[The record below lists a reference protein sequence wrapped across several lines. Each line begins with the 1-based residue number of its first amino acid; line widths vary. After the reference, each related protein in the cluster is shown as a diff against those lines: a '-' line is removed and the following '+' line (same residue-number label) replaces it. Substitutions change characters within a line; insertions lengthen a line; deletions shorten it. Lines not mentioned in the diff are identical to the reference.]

1 MEERIIDKD
10 DPRKIRIKHTA
21 EGDDVVDP
29 LALGA
34 EEEDLSD
41 EEADYIVELP
51 EDAEEG
57 YDEDLVGLTP
67 SQLKARLEEKKRA
80 ERCGQLLAE
89 AQTKLENSDFDNAL
103 YAISLI
109 EEIDKECGRAYFLKF
124 KALSSAFTDFSRSD
138 DLKAAADCVN
148 KFCTLEER
156 AELLSLCAP
165 LKIKLED
172 DEEKAAALHV
182 ENEQKKRE
190 RREVFA
196 AQSKR
201 ALLWFSVTAFPFALF
216 LVLAAAFGSV
226 LFAYRDGRNVILT
239 IVFAAA
245 AVVFFVATLITGH
258 RLWEARRKLAL
269 NEKNSSTKLGREYD
283 AAVAE
288 VEKYRAIID
297 DLS

>member
-1 MEERIIDKD
+1 MAEERLIDDDLNKD
-10 DPRKIRIKHTA
+10 KKYKIRKNADGEDELYFDET
-21 EGDDVVDP
+21 EEQEEQ
-29 LALGA
+29 
-34 EEEDLSD
+34 EEEINDGSRYEVPDLGYDD
-41 EEADYIVELP
+41 EEAAI
-51 EDAEEG
+51 
-57 YDEDLVGLTP
+57 LTP
-67 SQLKARLEEKKRA
+67 EQLIAREEAKREEEKKRA

-165 LKIKLED
+165 LKAKLDD

-190 RREVFA
+190 PPNPSAR
-196 AQSKR
+196 SY
-201 ALLWFSVTAFPFALF
+201 
-216 LVLAAAFGSV
+216 GS
-226 LFAYRDGRNVILT
+226 R
-239 IVFAAA
+239 
-245 AVVFFVATLITGH
+245 
-258 RLWEARRKLAL
+258 
-269 NEKNSSTKLGREYD
+269 
-283 AAVAE
+283 
-288 VEKYRAIID
+288 
-297 DLS
+297 